1 MSPHDYQVFIFTDI
15 HVVSYTKSCRFLY
28 ALIFYLYCRYPT
40 MPPTILGHT
49 MTMPSSIQCLP
60 IDGGGG
66 SDDEDMHKRKQCGSK
81 LSVEDK

>member
-1 MSPHDYQVFIFTDI
+1 
-15 HVVSYTKSCRFLY
+15 
-28 ALIFYLYCRYPT
+28 